1 MLNSDNV
8 IYEELNKFSADET
21 TVKAMETK
29 IKMLY
34 IIITKIPDFTL
45 F

>member
-8 IYEELNKFSADET
+8 IYEELNRFSVDET
-21 TVKAMETK
+21 TIKDMETK
-29 IKMLY
+29 TKMLY
-34 IIITKIPDFTL
+34 IIITKIPDFTI